1 MATVSYEILTTVRK
15 AFYGRTLRAYVF
27 LAQIIIKDMTEHNF
41 AQLKLPVRGD
51 MVVIPLKGHIPTRK
65 EKTPTALKIAI
76 STKMNLEKAKYE
88 KLLKIVPDE
97 RADVVLTATG
107 NYVNKLSLKEE
118 LSLKL

>member
-65 EKTPTALKIAI
+65 EKTPTALKIAR
-76 STKMNLEKAKYE
+76 
-88 KLLKIVPDE
+88 E
-97 RADVVLTATG
+97 RMLF
-107 NYVNKLSLKEE
+107 
-118 LSLKL
+118 